1 MTIRRSLMAA
11 ASLGALACGG
21 AGKTP
26 APDTSAA
33 GEAPASA
40 ADSAASV
47 ADSVR
52 ADSSRRAADSLA
64 KTAAKAGT
72 AKMADSNAAPGDYDR
87 ALKPKFS
94 IDEKTGKVTPI
105 KRPR

>member
-1 MTIRRSLMAA
+1 MMRRTLIVAA
-11 ASLGALACGG
+11 ALGALACGS

-26 APDTSAA
+26 APDTAGI

-40 ADSAASV
+40 ADSAASI

-52 ADSSRRAADSLA
+52 SDSIKRAADSSAKAAA
-64 KTAAKAGT
+64 KTGT
-72 AKMADSNAAPGDYDR
+72 AKLADTNAAPGDYDR
-87 ALKPKFS
+87 ALKPKFT

-105 KRPR
+105 KRP

>member
-11 ASLGALACGG
+11 AALGALACGS

-26 APDTSAA
+26 APDTAGA

-52 ADSSRRAADSLA
+52 MDSTARAADSLA
-64 KTAAKAGT
+64 RTAAKPGT
-72 AKMADSNAAPGDYDR
+72 AKPADTSAAPGDYDR
-87 ALKPKFS
+87 TLKPKFS
-94 IDEKTGKVTPI
+94 IDEKTGKVTKI
-105 KRPR
+105 KRP